1 MFDTRTPLGRG
12 RAWLRLALMQ
22 KKLSDYMK
30 TIINR
35 KDLLRC
41 VWLVFTEA
49 KTLCEQMNVVSLVD
63 HCSHNIYQLAVQS
76 LIITMIMIYQ
86 VIALNFS
93 RRQKHHKYEGKV
105 QFTDFT

>member
-1 MFDTRTPLGRG
+1 MGLLFKLPLLSKDFIFYFLCTGLSSDNLLFISNCPVFDIRTPLGRG

-41 VWLVFTEA
+41 VCI
-49 KTLCEQMNVVSLVD
+49 KLC
-63 HCSHNIYQLAVQS
+63 
-76 LIITMIMIYQ
+76 
-86 VIALNFS
+86 
-93 RRQKHHKYEGKV
+93 
-105 QFTDFT
+105 

>member
-41 VWLVFTEA
+41 VWIVIFTEA

-63 HCSHNIYQLAVQS
+63 HCSHNIYQLGVQS
-76 LIITMIMIYQ
+76 LIITNDYDLPGNCIK
-86 VIALNFS
+86 LL
-93 RRQKHHKYEGKV
+93 QKAKTP
-105 QFTDFT
+105 QI